1 MKLEWG
7 AKRSCLNCGARFYDL
22 QKSSAACP
30 KCGTVYEIQA
40 TPKGRR
46 GRAAALDLSKDL
58 LLDDVNTDLDLVAD
72 VEGIGDD
79 VIDDADDLDDDLDDI
94 AVSGDDSDD

>member
-40 TPKGRR
+40 APKSRR
-46 GRAAALDLSKDL
+46 GKAAVLDYSKDL
-58 LLDDVNTDLDLVAD
+58 LDDTNDLDLVAD
-72 VEGIGDD
+72 VDSDEILDD
-79 VIDDADDLDDDLDDI
+79 SDDLDDDLDDI
-94 AVSGDDSDD
+94 DVGGGDSDEN

>member
-40 TPKGRR
+40 APKGRR

-58 LLDDVNTDLDLVAD
+58 LLDDVNTDLDLGAD
-72 VEGIGDD
+72 VDIADD
-79 VIDDADDLDDDLDDI
+79 IIDDTDDLDDDLDDI
-94 AVSGDDSDD
+94 DVGGDDSED